1 MTGKGILAQGMSRV
15 GPGLDVFRGE
25 SEPKVGARI
34 GLQNYIGTTG
44 LQCGGKA
51 VRSRA

>member
-1 MTGKGILAQGMSRV
+1 MTGKGIVAQGVSRV

-25 SEPKVGARI
+25 SESKAGARI
-34 GLQNYIGTTG
+34 GLQNYTGTTG

-51 VRSRA
+51 ARSRA